1 MTVSQDPGPAPVAP
15 RERIA
20 ALDVIRGFALLGIFL
35 MNVEY
40 FSRSTL
46 TIAQGMPPDLEGI
59 DHLAGWLIYVFVQG
73 KFWTMFSLLFG
84 MGFAVMLS
92 RARTAGR
99 AFVGIYLRRT
109 LALLGFGLAHGI
121 LIWSGDI
128 LHAYALL
135 AFLLLLFFRRT
146 PVDRLWRWG
155 IGLYAVPLIGIAVA
169 LAAMPVQDP
178 AVGGA
183 AEQAAGAD
191 AVKDGDAAEAEAR
204 FAALVAE
211 SERVMREGRYGEA
224 VVQRARELLL
234 HLNMLVFGGWL
245 ILGMFLI
252 GAWLL
257 RSGAM
262 VEPARHLR
270 LFRWLTFAGLP
281 TGIALALLSASLGT
295 SFALDQAD
303 PVMLRAVLLMLLAN
317 PLVCLGYVG
326 AIVLALQSP
335 RWAPRLAILAPAGRM
350 ALSNYLLQS
359 LVGTLVFYGYGLGL
373 YGQVPRAWQ
382 VVLVAGVF
390 ALQLAL
396 SAWWLERFRYG
407 PAEWLWR
414 SITYLRLQPM
424 RRD

>member
-1 MTVSQDPGPAPVAP
+1 MTASHRDGLAPVAP
-15 RERIA
+15 DERIA

-46 TIAQGMPPDLEGI
+46 TIAQGMPSDLEGI
-59 DHLAGWLIYVFVQG
+59 DHLAGWLIHVFVQG

-92 RARTAGR
+92 RAQAAGR
-99 AFVGIYLRRT
+99 AFTGLYLRRT
-109 LALLGFGLAHGI
+109 LALLGFGLAHGV
-121 LIWSGDI
+121 LVWSGDI
-128 LHAYALL
+128 LHSYALL
-135 AFLLLLFFRRT
+135 ALVLLLFFRHT

-155 IGLYAVPLIGIAVA
+155 IGLYAVPLVGMAVA
-169 LAAMPVQDP
+169 LAVMPAEGPADDAAM
-178 AVGGA
+178 
-183 AEQAAGAD
+183 EQVVETDVADDEAD
-191 AVKDGDAAEAEAR
+191 ADAG

-211 SERVMREGRYGEA
+211 SERIMREGRYGEA
-224 VVQRARELLL
+224 VAQRARELGL
-234 HLNMLVFGGWL
+234 HINMLALGGWF

-252 GAWLL
+252 GDWLL
-257 RSGAM
+257 RSGAIA
-262 VEPARHLR
+262 EPARHPR

-281 TGIALALLSASLGT
+281 AGIVLALLSASVGT

-303 PVMLRAVLLMLLAN
+303 PVMLRAMLLMLLAN
-317 PLVCLGYVG
+317 PLICLGYVS

-350 ALSNYLLQS
+350 ALTNYLLQS
-359 LVGTLVFYGYGLGL
+359 VVGTLVFYGYGLGL
-373 YGQVPRAWQ
+373 YGEVPRAWQ
-382 VVLVAGVF
+382 VVLVVGVF

-407 PAEWLWR
+407 PVEWLWR

-424 RRD
+424 RRR

>member
-1 MTVSQDPGPAPVAP
+1 MTVSQSAGLAPVSP

-20 ALDVIRGFALLGIFL
+20 TLDVIRGFALLGIFL

-59 DHLAGWLIYVFVQG
+59 DFLAGWLIYVFVQG

-92 RARTAGR
+92 RAQVAGR
-99 AFVGIYLRRT
+99 GFVGLYLRRT

-121 LIWSGDI
+121 LVWSGDI

-135 AFLLLLFFRRT
+135 AFLLLLFRRM
-146 PVDRLWRWG
+146 PADRLWRWG
-155 IGLYAVPLIGIAVA
+155 IGLYAVPLIGMAVA
-169 LAAMPVQDP
+169 LAVMPAEGPADDTPNDTAMAQV
-178 AVGGA
+178 V
-183 AEQAAGAD
+183 ETD
-191 AVKDGDAAEAEAR
+191 ATEGEAEAR

-224 VVQRARELLL
+224 VVQRARELAV

-257 RSGAM
+257 RSGAI

-281 TGIALALLSASLGT
+281 AGIALALLSASVGT

-303 PVMLRAVLLMLLAN
+303 PAMLRALLLMLLAN
-317 PLVCLGYVG
+317 PLICLGYVG

-350 ALSNYLLQS
+350 ALTNYLLQS
-359 LVGTLVFYGYGLGL
+359 VVGTLLFYGYGLGL

-390 ALQLAL
+390 ALQLAF

-424 RRD
+424 RRG